1 MKIFLLICL
10 VMLVPGL
17 SGCAQTYESG
27 GPLSTSQ
34 RSNEVAEANLNLGIA
49 YLQRGE
55 YEKSLEKLNKALSAD
70 PNYTPT
76 LNALGLLYQS
86 LGKPV
91 EAEDYFKRAL
101 SRNAKDPST
110 LNNYGQFLCAN
121 NRYDQAQ
128 ETFMKAASNPL
139 YETPEISITNAGTCA
154 LRNNQ
159 PDIAE
164 QHFRNALD
172 KNPVVPIAL
181 IQMSRLSYDQ
191 GNYLSA
197 RGYLQRYL
205 EVARHTAGSLWLGIQ
220 VEQQLGDKDTLSSYA
235 LSLKNNFPDSK
246 EAELLRES
254 GIR

>member
-121 NRYDQAQ
+121 NRYDEAQ

-220 VEQQLGDKDTLSSYA
+220 VEQQLGNKDTLSSYA